1 MCLLAHLACLAAAP
15 RTAKKVNAE
24 SKGNCFLPWQYIDL
38 SEYYYYHSTNTYYV
52 KEAWPTMYQITFT
65 IVYVYS
71 SVVYIS
77 CFSQG
82 NMQPLT
88 SSSKQFC
95 LLQKTNDHT
104 AFVPAALTGADCCR
118 RRHRRRRCCY
128 SLATRFRTRSMAR
141 TFSTEHTNDSR
152 LFWQRLQR
160 VVVRVRPAQH
170 CRSAARRSGAAHS
183 GWKGY

>member
-1 MCLLAHLACLAAAP
+1 
-15 RTAKKVNAE
+15 
-24 SKGNCFLPWQYIDL
+24 
-38 SEYYYYHSTNTYYV
+38 
-52 KEAWPTMYQITFT
+52 MYQDQITFT

-71 SVVYIS
+71 SVVYKLLLS
-77 CFSQG
+77 RQR
-82 NMQPLT
+82 PLT

-104 AFVPAALTGADCCR
+104 AFVPAALTGADCCRHRRLRRCHPRHR

-160 VVVRVRPAQH
+160 VVVRVRPAQYW
-170 CRSAARRSGAAHS
+170 RSAAWRRRG
-183 GWKGY
+183 GTQWLDLEGLLKWN